1 VPVFRSFIDLQVL
14 RGIRAFLSLEGGVVR
29 DALPARGKSDKRE
42 QSTDPEI
49 ARRHQKLSGGRKD
62 VARVKA
68 ADSEE
73 NRSEDVPIFFI
84 VGRPKSGTTWLQ
96 RMLNLHPEIV
106 CKGEGWF
113 FGRYDRNETFEKV
126 QDNNLGQQLRP
137 GSLHNTLAE
146 CDNLR
151 IWIERTVWSRGGDV
165 EEHIAHLTREAVR
178 YFLRRQ
184 LTETADKRIVGDK
197 TPLQSA
203 GIVREIGTMFPEA
216 KVVHIIRDGR
226 DVAVSHT
233 HHRWNRVRPV
243 EEGGRLTPEER
254 DKRDRYRENAKRFL
268 ASGESIFSEQYIL
281 AAAKG
286 WRSIVG
292 NTHRDAPFILGDRY
306 TEVRYE
312 DLLERPEE
320 EMGRLFCFLGASD
333 DEGVV
338 RRSVEKVRFEK
349 VARRQRGDE
358 DSTAVLRKGVSGDWR
373 SVFTE
378 RDRRIFGQIANDL
391 LVELGYERGTNQ

>member
-29 DALPARGKSDKRE
+29 DASLARGGLDKRE

-49 ARRHQKLSGGRKD
+49 ATRHRKLGGGHED
-62 VARVKA
+62 VAKVKA
-68 ADSEE
+68 AGSDG
-73 NRSEDVPIFFI
+73 NGREDVPIFFV

-96 RMLNLHPEIV
+96 RMLNLHPEIL
-106 CKGEGWF
+106 CRGEGWF
-113 FGRYDRNETFEKV
+113 FGRNDRNETFEKV

-137 GSLHNTLAE
+137 GSLYNTLAE

-165 EEHIAHLTREAVR
+165 EDHIANLTREAVR

-184 LTETADKRIVGDK
+184 LTETAEKKIVGDK

-203 GIVREIGTMFPEA
+203 GIVREISTMFPEA

-292 NTHRDAPFILGDRY
+292 NTHRDGPFILGDRY

-312 DLLERPEE
+312 DLLECPEE
-320 EMGRLFCFLGASD
+320 EMGRLFRFLGASD

-338 RRSVEKVRFEK
+338 RRCVEKVRFEK

-358 DSTAVLRKGVSGDWR
+358 DSAAVLRKGVAGDWR
-373 SVFTE
+373 SVFSE
-378 RDRRIFGQIANDL
+378 RDRQIFGQIADDL
-391 LVELGYERGTNQ
+391 LVKLGYERGAN